1 MISMHELSAPW
12 LGADWGSVPA
22 WAAAGS
28 LAVAATSYLRG
39 QSEKK
44 REHASKVGAWII
56 KATEDGIEKYYVTTC
71 NTGSSP
77 VYEVHVR
84 ASGSKEL
91 LSRISELPAGG
102 SVRAEVKKNETS
114 WHPAQKVRPMSVRLD
129 SNGIV
134 MATVMMEKPAV
145 YLEFR
150 DALGR
155 EWRNDEDG
163 KITRRKTERFEV
175 LEYSVDGKKGEE

>member
-1 MISMHELSAPW
+1 
-12 LGADWGSVPA
+12 
-22 WAAAGS
+22 
-28 LAVAATSYLRG
+28 
-39 QSEKK
+39 
-44 REHASKVGAWII
+44 
-56 KATEDGIEKYYVTTC
+56 
-71 NTGSSP
+71 
-77 VYEVHVR
+77 
-84 ASGSKEL
+84 
-91 LSRISELPAGG
+91 
-102 SVRAEVKKNETS
+102 
-114 WHPAQKVRPMSVRLD
+114 MSVRLD